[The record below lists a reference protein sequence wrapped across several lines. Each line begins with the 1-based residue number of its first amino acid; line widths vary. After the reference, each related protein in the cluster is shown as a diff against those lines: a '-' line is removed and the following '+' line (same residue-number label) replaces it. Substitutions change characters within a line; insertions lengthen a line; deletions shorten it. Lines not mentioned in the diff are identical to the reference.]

1 MIGLVALSRQVHGET
16 FEIAERAVS
25 QSALVSRTQDDAGCL
40 VGLECFLP
48 ARCAYASA
56 RYQGEASSDG
66 RFAGADAPVFGVL
79 SPRHI
84 HSKPGAVSR
93 LGDGARWTESGS
105 GNGVTTAADG
115 HTLLGAP
122 KIRADQGGDQDAQ
135 CPDWLLASAA
145 AGVRSLGKKQRA
157 RPWPFDRR

>member
-1 MIGLVALSRQVHGET
+1 MRYPNSVRTLASAARRAGPIDHDVKVKQRHHRVIGLVALSRQVHGET
-16 FEIAERAVS
+16 FGIAERAVS

-84 HSKPGAVSR
+84 HSKP
-93 LGDGARWTESGS
+93 
-105 GNGVTTAADG
+105 
-115 HTLLGAP
+115 
-122 KIRADQGGDQDAQ
+122 
-135 CPDWLLASAA
+135 
-145 AGVRSLGKKQRA
+145 
-157 RPWPFDRR
+157 